1 MHLGES
7 LAFHTSF
14 DLFPLILLQGMKLA
28 NYMLGLDVY
37 LINTVLLE
45 HQHFQDKAWK
55 WFLLLL
61 LMPSQPKVSFL
72 FTRSHVTISMTFEL
86 KGSLL

>member
-1 MHLGES
+1 MYLGEFLS
-7 LAFHTSF
+7 FHTSF

-37 LINTVLLE
+37 LINVVLLE

-55 WFLLLL
+55 VLLPLL
-61 LMPSQPKVSFL
+61 LMPLPPEVSFL
-72 FTRSHVTISMTFEL
+72 FTTSHVIISMTFEL
-86 KGSLL
+86 K